1 MGSAR
6 PGAGSAGR
14 QAAAKNVTPITD
26 IPLSLAPARMV
37 EDRSRVWPE
46 DRETYYGA
54 FVRNPMATTSRR
66 SAACL
71 SNAAVPGAE
80 IGSGGAGFGS
90 TAEPPMQERFD
101 KAGLP
106 S

>member
-1 MGSAR
+1 
-6 PGAGSAGR
+6 
-14 QAAAKNVTPITD
+14 
-26 IPLSLAPARMV
+26 
-37 EDRSRVWPE
+37 
-46 DRETYYGA
+46 
-54 FVRNPMATTSRR
+54 MATTSRR

-80 IGSGGAGFGS
+80 IGSGGTGFGS